1 MKKILADE
9 SVDFRIVRSLRD
21 ENYQVEAI
29 IELNPGIRDD
39 EVLAF
44 ANEIDAILLTED
56 KDFGELTY
64 RLRKPNKG
72 ILLFRMSGE
81 SIDTKIRLLK
91 KVLEEYGEKLGDK
104 FTVITVKKVRMKKL
118 NE

>member
-9 SVDFRIVRSLRD
+9 SVDFRIVRSLRED
-21 ENYQVEAI
+21 NYEVEAI
-29 IELNPGIRDD
+29 IELYPGIRDD
-39 EVLAF
+39 EVLAL

-72 ILLFRMSGE
+72 ILLFRMGGE
-81 SIDTKIRLLK
+81 AIDTKIRILK
-91 KVLEEYGEKLGDK
+91 EVLQEYGEKLGDK
-104 FTVITVKKVRMKKL
+104 FTVVTVTKVRIKKL